1 MGSETSFWASTGMA
15 ADKTLFLT
23 LENSFEFLLELVGK
37 LSEPTSRDW
46 RSATVEK
53 AEARKGGGGKGRRKD
68 GLKLL
73 RSVHRA

>member
-1 MGSETSFWASTGMA
+1 MA

-23 LENSFEFLLELVGK
+23 LENSCEFLLELVGK

-53 AEARKGGGGKGRRKD
+53 AEARKGGGGKAGAKTD
-68 GLKLL
+68 
-73 RSVHRA
+73 